1 MSERSLFDK
10 AKCDYSIALKI
21 EGDNDIPGWIDG
33 CCYHLQQ
40 GIEKLLKFMIN
51 TLGGRFDRTH
61 DIGRLYL
68 TYTSL
73 GGEELTELT
82 LFSGTLTMWEACS
95 RYDNDFTATQD
106 EIDIAKRI
114 YCKLESIAVQCN
126 SFDPIEFAKS
136 VVGDKWVIL
145 PTAALNDCKSQQ
157 DCLDLID
164 SLKHLL

>member
-10 AKCDYSIALKI
+10 AKCDYRIALKI

-51 TLGGRFDRTH
+51 ALGGRFEHTH

-68 TYTSL
+68 TYTSM
-73 GGEELTELT
+73 GGESVAELT

-95 RYDNDFTATQD
+95 HYDDDFTATQ
-106 EIDIAKRI
+106 A
-114 YCKLESIAVQCN
+114 
-126 SFDPIEFAKS
+126 
-136 VVGDKWVIL
+136 
-145 PTAALNDCKSQQ
+145 
-157 DCLDLID
+157 
-164 SLKHLL
+164 